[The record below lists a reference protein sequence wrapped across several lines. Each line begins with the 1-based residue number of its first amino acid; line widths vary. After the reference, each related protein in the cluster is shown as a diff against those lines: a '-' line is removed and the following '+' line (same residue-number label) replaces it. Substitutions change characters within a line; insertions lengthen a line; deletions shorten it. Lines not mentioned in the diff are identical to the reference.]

1 MKKLDALLLLG
12 LSSLWGASFLFMRVA
27 SPEFGPVTLVFIRM
41 FVAVLVLF
49 PFLIKPAFRHALR
62 QNIKDL
68 AILGLLNHVIPF
80 TLLSFA
86 TLRLEAGFTS
96 LINAT
101 TPMFTAIVGA
111 LFFFSPINRQQMVG
125 LVIAF
130 AGVFV
135 LSADKLSFTSDG
147 PGWAIVAGLIATF
160 CYGLSVN
167 FSKTKLS
174 HLSSSQI
181 SVGSMAASSA
191 ILLIP
196 GILLWP
202 AENPSPEAWV
212 SALLLAVVCTAFAFL
227 LFFRILASSGAIASS
242 TVTFLVPLFAIG
254 WGVLLLDESLT
265 VRLIVGMCITLCGT
279 AITVQLIKLQNPLR
293 KLTGN

>member
-1 MKKLDALLLLG
+1 
-12 LSSLWGASFLFMRVA
+12 
-27 SPEFGPVTLVFIRM
+27 
-41 FVAVLVLF
+41 
-49 PFLIKPAFRHALR
+49 
-62 QNIKDL
+62 
-68 AILGLLNHVIPF
+68 
-80 TLLSFA
+80 
-86 TLRLEAGFTS
+86 
-96 LINAT
+96 
-101 TPMFTAIVGA
+101 
-111 LFFFSPINRQQMVG
+111 
-125 LVIAF
+125 
-130 AGVFV
+130 
-135 LSADKLSFTSDG
+135 
-147 PGWAIVAGLIATF
+147 
-160 CYGLSVN
+160 
-167 FSKTKLS
+167 
-174 HLSSSQI
+174 
-181 SVGSMAASSA
+181 MAASSA